1 MEGISSKY
9 ENMVTGR
16 TTNNKMISVDGG
28 KNLIGELINIQIT
41 EINNK
46 SLKGEILIT

>member
-1 MEGISSKY
+1 MQGQIRLPIS
-9 ENMVTGR
+9 VFVQ

-28 KNLIGELINIQIT
+28 KDLIGELINVQIT

-46 SLKGEILIT
+46 SLKGEILII